1 MSGQGKSNSVLVK
14 LSKFVIKFRYVF
26 FTLFLILTTASV
38 FGIRLVKVN
47 NNTAS
52 YLPPES
58 ETRQALDIMAKEF
71 ESNGSTEVMIK
82 ETTVEKTNELIEQIY
97 TIDHVST
104 IKFDETKNYIDGCS
118 LLTISLDC
126 NSESNEAKKAVNDI
140 RTILK
145 DQKIALRGSLAKS
158 VMFSQTMTSEMIII
172 LAIAVVVIL
181 TVLTLTS
188 KSFFEIPIF
197 LVTFV
202 VAAILNMGT
211 NFLLGSISFIT
222 NSVAVILQL
231 ALAIDYAIIIAHR
244 YAEESFDKNPKDAVI
259 STLANSI
266 PSILASSLTTI
277 SGLIALMFMQFRIGF
292 DIGIVLTKGI
302 LCSFITVFFLMPGL
316 LYCFSGLINKTRHKN
331 FIPSPHKIADKVLKA
346 RKIIPIIGLVFIIG
360 GAIGQSFV
368 KYTYNSE
375 VYQTSKTTQF
385 TRNVKEID
393 NVFGE
398 EAQMLG
404 ILVDKNNYEKEK
416 EVTDYINLNFGQENG
431 GIVQSVMSF
440 GAITGGL
447 DPYIDYTPS
456 QANTLINNIISFA
469 SKNGL
474 ISSSVDNTD
483 FTASLK
489 QAYFAYNVKYNN
501 SPAFDLNNLYLPL
514 FDSDNKVGVL
524 SFIVDDLSKT
534 YPIDETTVFLI
545 NTLRNSLPAISSQ
558 LVGTSHSRIIIY
570 CVPGIKSES
579 TESFSLVKDLRN
591 GLKENNFYDKTL
603 VFGDMVSYYDIAQS
617 FSNYRFLVNL
627 LTIVFILTILLLS
640 FRSLVLP
647 IILLTVI
654 QGAIWINFSIYAITL
669 TPMLFM
675 SYLIVSAI
683 SMGATID
690 YAIVVTN
697 RYRELR
703 SQNVAPLEA
712 GISAISNSFSAIL
725 TSSTIM
731 IVAGFVIAF
740 VSTEPYIFTIGMV
753 LGSGT
758 IISLLM
764 VIFLLPSLLIDFDKL
779 INVTTLK
786 KRKNKK

>member
-1 MSGQGKSNSVLVK
+1 M
-14 LSKFVIKFRYVF
+14 
-26 FTLFLILTTASV
+26 
-38 FGIRLVKVN
+38 
-47 NNTAS
+47 
-52 YLPPES
+52 
-58 ETRQALDIMAKEF
+58 
-71 ESNGSTEVMIK
+71 
-82 ETTVEKTNELIEQIY
+82 
-97 TIDHVST
+97 
-104 IKFDETKNYIDGCS
+104 
-118 LLTISLDC
+118 
-126 NSESNEAKKAVNDI
+126 
-140 RTILK
+140 
-145 DQKIALRGSLAKS
+145 
-158 VMFSQTMTSEMIII
+158 
-172 LAIAVVVIL
+172 
-181 TVLTLTS
+181 
-188 KSFFEIPIF
+188 
-197 LVTFV
+197 
-202 VAAILNMGT
+202 
-211 NFLLGSISFIT
+211 
-222 NSVAVILQL
+222 
-231 ALAIDYAIIIAHR
+231 
-244 YAEESFDKNPKDAVI
+244 
-259 STLANSI
+259 
-266 PSILASSLTTI
+266 
-277 SGLIALMFMQFRIGF
+277 
-292 DIGIVLTKGI
+292 
-302 LCSFITVFFLMPGL
+302 
-316 LYCFSGLINKTRHKN
+316 
-331 FIPSPHKIADKVLKA
+331 
-346 RKIIPIIGLVFIIG
+346 
-360 GAIGQSFV
+360 
-368 KYTYNSE
+368 
-375 VYQTSKTTQF
+375 
-385 TRNVKEID
+385 
-393 NVFGE
+393 
-398 EAQMLG
+398 
-404 ILVDKNNYEKEK
+404 
-416 EVTDYINLNFGQENG
+416 
-431 GIVQSVMSF
+431 
-440 GAITGGL
+440 
-447 DPYIDYTPS
+447 
-456 QANTLINNIISFA
+456 
-469 SKNGL
+469 
-474 ISSSVDNTD
+474 DNTD

-617 FSNYRFLVNL
+617 FSNDRLLVNL

-740 VSTEPYIFTIGMV
+740 ISTEPYIFTIGMV

-764 VIFLLPSLLIDFDKL
+764 VIFLFSGALAVFALNVAFYSNHIFTVLLAPLVLNVFLSALFQLLNLQSWEPSNFINPAYSSPRMIPFVVETAVLLIITGWEFIYRGRQED
-779 INVTTLK
+779 IC
-786 KRKNKK
+786 